1 MQITYYPEIS
11 EWGNPA
17 SWRLVILIYQEAN
30 GVNWNILVTLGEENN
45 SDSVSSGER
54 TRISPNQFCYG
65 KAGVVGLQYR
75 SLKYS
80 RRCLESTT
88 IEGESPVSEILM
100 TLSSILSS
108 AGPEKSCM
116 NLAAPSAKAKYSW
129 ETDSEQVPWGK
140 GEKYSEQESEIEP
153 ETVRLQTV
161 GVCIYMD
168 DSVPFA

>member
-1 MQITYYPEIS
+1 M
-11 EWGNPA
+11 
-17 SWRLVILIYQEAN
+17 
-30 GVNWNILVTLGEENN
+30 NWNILVTLGEENN

-65 KAGVVGLQYR
+65 KIGVVGLR
-75 SLKYS
+75 CDSLKYS

-88 IEGESPVSEILM
+88 IEGESPVSEILI
-100 TLSSILSS
+100 TSSSILSS

-140 GEKYSEQESEIEP
+140 GEKYPEQGSEIDP
-153 ETVRLQTV
+153 ETIRLQAV
-161 GVCIYMD
+161 GATPRRGD
-168 DSVPFA
+168 RVPFA

>member
-1 MQITYYPEIS
+1 M
-11 EWGNPA
+11 
-17 SWRLVILIYQEAN
+17 
-30 GVNWNILVTLGEENN
+30 NWNILVTLGEENN

-65 KAGVVGLQYR
+65 KAGVVGLR
-75 SLKYS
+75 CDSLKYS

-100 TLSSILSS
+100 TSSSILSS

-161 GVCIYMD
+161 GAPSLTRVTACLLHNEPTSYSSLARLILIERK
-168 DSVPFA
+168 